1 MRFPSIRVFALVSG
15 LAVAGC
21 GAVDPKHCIGTNCAT
36 GGNGGTGGGGTG
48 GSGGGGTGGSGG
60 GGSDN
65 NCGVQNFML
74 TKGGTPDLLLV
85 QDRSGSMRE
94 DANGMDPPAAG
105 QPSKWTAVTTA
116 IEQVVGQVSTVDWGL
131 MFFGP
136 DGGPLGGGCMVSSTP
151 QVACGAN
158 TSSAITSAIMATM
171 PSTSTPTAEAIQA
184 ATQYFQ
190 GNTDG
195 NAHYI
200 LLATDGLPS
209 CDGLNDVQNAENAVT
224 AAAKAGIK
232 TIVVGIGNDPTA
244 DMTLSTMAN
253 SGGMPDSTP
262 GNKPYYQV
270 NTTADLVAALNKIA
284 GQIVS
289 CSYALQMAPANP
301 NYVEIDDNNGM
312 KIPRDTTHMNGWDYG
327 PGNLSINF
335 YGPACDNLQKGV
347 TTGISAIFGCPPVG

>member
-1 MRFPSIRVFALVSG
+1 MRSLSIRVIALVGG

-21 GAVDPKHCIGTNCAT
+21 GAVDPKHCMGTNCAT
-36 GGNGGTGGGGTG
+36 GGTGGTGGGGTG
-48 GSGGGGTGGSGG
+48 GTGGGGGTGGTGGG

-65 NCGVQNFML
+65 NCGVQNFTL
-74 TKGGTPDLLLV
+74 SKGGTPDLLIV
-85 QDRSGSMRE
+85 QDRSGSMDE
-94 DANGMDPPAAG
+94 DANGGMTTPT
-105 QPSKWTAVTTA
+105 KWTSVTTA

-136 DGGPLGGGCMVSSTP
+136 DGAFGGCTVSSTP

-158 TSSAITSAIMATM
+158 TSAAITSAIMATS
-171 PSTSTPTAEAIQA
+171 PTTSTPTAEAVQA

-190 GNTDG
+190 ANTDG

-209 CDGLNDVQNAENAVT
+209 CSGANDVQNAENAVT
-224 AAAKAGIK
+224 AAATAGIK
-232 TIVVGIGNDPTA
+232 TIVVGIGNDPQGDTA
-244 DMTLSTMAN
+244 LTAMAN
-253 SGGMPDSTP
+253 NGGMPDTTP

-270 NTTADLVAALNKIA
+270 NTTTDLVNALNTIA

-312 KIPRDTTHMNGWDYG
+312 VIPHDTTHMNGWDYG
-327 PGNLSINF
+327 PGDLSINF

-347 TTGISAIFGCPPVG
+347 TTGIKAVFGCPPVG